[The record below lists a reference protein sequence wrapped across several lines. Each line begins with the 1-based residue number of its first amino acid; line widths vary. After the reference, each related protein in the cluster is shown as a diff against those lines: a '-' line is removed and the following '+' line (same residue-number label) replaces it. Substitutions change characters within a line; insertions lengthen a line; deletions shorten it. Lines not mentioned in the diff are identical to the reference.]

1 MRYAIVAVVV
11 PTSDNGYSVNLGLE
25 IQLQHSSESER
36 SRATATHPQPQLRAG
51 SKKGTADL
59 HLHENVFSYCYYHH
73 PVGDDE

>member
-36 SRATATHPQPQLRAG
+36 SRATATHPKLRG

-73 PVGDDE
+73 HVGDDE

>member
-36 SRATATHPQPQLRAG
+36 SRATATHPKLRG
-51 SKKGTADL
+51 NKKGTADL

-73 PVGDDE
+73 HVGDDE

>member
-36 SRATATHPQPQLRAG
+36 SRATATHSQLRGG

-73 PVGDDE
+73 HVGDDE

>member
-36 SRATATHPQPQLRAG
+36 SRATATHPKLRGG

-73 PVGDDE
+73 HVGDDE